1 MRAGALRRILPVLVV
16 VALALPSVAIAGGPG
31 VNIRWDNCFDDSGVA
46 NKLFA
51 CDTNTGAEN
60 LVLSFQLPSDLPSV
74 SGEEMVVYFEAAT
87 PALPDWWQFKNAGTC
102 RLTALTLGAAPPP
115 GTVNCLDWSQGGAT
129 GGIGAY
135 TLGSP
140 AKATL
145 TAVAAVPG
153 SSIQDLSGDT
163 EYFAAS
169 LRISHVKT
177 VGTGACGGC
186 DVPVCIVF
194 QSLNVVTP
202 VSANNRKLF
211 HGANWQGSQIASW
224 QNAYATNVTLTCNQF
239 GGCETSFGCVAYDP
253 TPTRAS
259 TWGAVKS
266 LYR

>member
-1 MRAGALRRILPVLVV
+1 LRRILPVLVV

-31 VNIRWDNCFDDSGVA
+31 VNIRWDNCYGDSGVA

-51 CDTNTGAEN
+51 CNTNTGAEN

-194 QSLNVVTP
+194 GHINVTTTIL
-202 VSANNRKLF
+202 ANNIIMTD
-211 HGANWQGSQIASW
+211 GANGQASQIASW
-224 QNAYATNVTLTCNQF
+224 QSATTLNLVSTCHMSCNALFDCVP
-239 GGCETSFGCVAYDP
+239 TS
-253 TPTRAS
+253 TPTRNS